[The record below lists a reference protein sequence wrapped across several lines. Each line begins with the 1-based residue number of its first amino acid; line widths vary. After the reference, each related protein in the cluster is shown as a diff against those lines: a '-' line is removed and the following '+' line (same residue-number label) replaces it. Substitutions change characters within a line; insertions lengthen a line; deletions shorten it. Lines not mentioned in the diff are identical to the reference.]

1 MSNISINI
9 RFKCGLHS
17 EFCFMGNRRFF
28 FLFMKNPD
36 VISCQKLDVI
46 FSLYFYLNI
55 KQLCTV
61 VYNLK
66 YMYTFSASLNSQLK
80 YKL

>member
-17 EFCFMGNRRFF
+17 EFCFMGNRRI

-46 FSLYFYLNI
+46 LALYFYLNI
-55 KQLCTV
+55 KQLRTV
-61 VYNLK
+61 VHNLK